1 MSAETDSLQELY
13 REVTDETV
21 LTEAQEETP
30 SRDPVE
36 EEDVA
41 LRRDASAVAVNDGL
55 EDALEGVEPT
65 AEVDAGT

>member
-21 LTEAQEETP
+21 LTESQEEVS

-65 AEVDAGT
+65 AELDTGT